1 MIFRINRHQW
11 IRLPIFVFAILVI
24 ACANEK
30 LFDYNETDSERDS
43 TFSGENKE
51 IVLSNEGNVRIEA
64 QTVKFSVKSSKDGNL
79 NYIGNCSGRD
89 KQIVK
94 GLNEVLVT
102 YPGDGQ
108 YNDCR
113 ISLNDV
119 NGKLISTL
127 ALGTIYIDNK
137 SPELYEIKPV
147 YGTVYTNRP
156 SYSFKTSE
164 TGTLSFSGKCRGNVE
179 KAIVG
184 INHIAL
190 ITTEPGYYNDCT
202 MILTDSSNNRSQP
215 LKISPFVVVRG
226 QS

>member
-11 IRLPIFVFAILVI
+11 FRLPIFVFAILVI

-30 LFDYNETDSERDS
+30 LFDYNETDSQNDP

-51 IVLSNEGNVRIEA
+51 IVLSSDGNVIIEA
-64 QTVKFSVKSSKDGNL
+64 QTVKLSVKSSKDGNL
-79 NYIGNCSGRD
+79 NYIGNCSGKD
-89 KQIVK
+89 QQIVK

-102 YPGDGQ
+102 FPGDGQ
-108 YNDCR
+108 YSDCR

-137 SPELYEIKPV
+137 PPELYEIEPV

-156 SYSFKTSE
+156 SYSFRTSE
-164 TGTLSFSGKCRGNVE
+164 TGILSFSGRCKGNVD
-179 KAIVG
+179 KAVVG

-190 ITTEPGYYNDCT
+190 ITDQPGFYTDCSVT
-202 MILTDSSNNRSQP
+202 LTDSSQNISKP
-215 LKISPFVVVRG
+215 LKITPFFVVD